1 MNYMYIPN
9 KVMHFE
15 VLHIMY
21 LVFLGLK
28 CFNPALSN
36 FRLHEFG
43 IPRRLS
49 GTQFYSSEPLQ
60 APRREEG
67 GEERREEGREEGS
80 EGRE

>member
-28 CFNPALSN
+28 CFNPASSN
-36 FRLHEFG
+36 FCLHEFG

-49 GTQFYSSEPLQ
+49 ATQFYSEPLQ
-60 APRREEG
+60 APRREEEGRGGKEGG
-67 GEERREEGREEGS
+67 GEGGRK
-80 EGRE
+80 